1 MHKIVTTV
9 LAAFVA
15 AQAHAATP
23 TFETI
28 DNASDPTFNQLLG
41 INNAGVISGYFGS
54 GMAGHPNQGYTI
66 APPYSSFKAD
76 NLPGSVQTQATGI
89 TKGNATSGFWA
100 PTNTGMDANY
110 GFIRWASHGKFTYL
124 SVNDPLVA
132 SAPPV
137 NQVLGI
143 NSSNIAVGFYN
154 DANGNPH
161 GYAYTVSSGMF
172 KAVDV
177 PGSVSDA
184 ATGINNNDLVCG
196 FYSTAGGRTLGF
208 LKSLK
213 GGSPIHFEVP
223 GSTTTQFLGVNDSGV
238 AVGFYVGSDTFM
250 HGVIYNPAN
259 GSWLAVNDPSGVQG
273 TVLNGINDKG
283 QVVGFYTDAA
293 GNTHGMLVTG
303 AAP

>member
-1 MHKIVTTV
+1 MYKIVTTA
-9 LAAFVA
+9 LAALVA

-23 TFETI
+23 TFATI
-28 DNASDPTFNQLLG
+28 DNAADPTFNQLLG
-41 INNAGVISGYFGS
+41 INEAGVISGYFGS
-54 GMAGHPNQGYTI
+54 GMVGHPNQGYTV
-66 APPYSSFKAD
+66 APPYTTFKPD

-89 TKGNATSGFWA
+89 NKGGATTGFWA

-110 GFIRWASHGKFTYL
+110 GFIRWNNHGKFTYL
-124 SVNDPLVA
+124 SVNDPLV
-132 SAPPV
+132 SSEPPV
-137 NQVLGI
+137 NQTLGI
-143 NSSNIAVGFYN
+143 NSSDIAVGFYN
-154 DANGNPH
+154 DANNNPH
-161 GYAYTVSSGMF
+161 GYAYTVSTGKF
-172 KAVDV
+172 KAFGV

-196 FYSTAGGRTLGF
+196 FFSTAGGRTLGF
-208 LKSLK
+208 LRSLK

-238 AVGFYVGSDTFM
+238 AVGFYIGSDTFM

-259 GSWLAVNDPSGVQG
+259 GSWSTVNDPSGIQG

-293 GNTHGMLVTG
+293 GNVHGMLVTG
-303 AAP
+303 AVP